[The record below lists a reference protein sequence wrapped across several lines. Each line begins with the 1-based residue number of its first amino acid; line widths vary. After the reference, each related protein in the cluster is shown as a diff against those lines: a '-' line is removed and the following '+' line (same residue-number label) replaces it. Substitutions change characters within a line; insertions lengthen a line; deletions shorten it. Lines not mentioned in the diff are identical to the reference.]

1 MRPRPG
7 MRVYEIVT
15 GGQRELTEKCIDV
28 DPEEGYVVCY
38 EKVIEDLVPIRRHGR
53 FVVET
58 VESENSRER
67 ATG

>member
-1 MRPRPG
+1 MRPTPG
-7 MRVYEIVT
+7 MRVYQIVT
-15 GGQRELTEKCIDV
+15 GGRRDLTEKCIDV

-58 VESENSRER
+58 REAER